1 MENETQTHWS
11 AREKKMEEQKK
22 IWETE
27 PDDETGLRE
36 NKTKPKKN
44 KQKNSVKT

>member
-36 NKTKPKKN
+36 NQTKPKKKKTN
-44 KQKNSVKT
+44 KKTR